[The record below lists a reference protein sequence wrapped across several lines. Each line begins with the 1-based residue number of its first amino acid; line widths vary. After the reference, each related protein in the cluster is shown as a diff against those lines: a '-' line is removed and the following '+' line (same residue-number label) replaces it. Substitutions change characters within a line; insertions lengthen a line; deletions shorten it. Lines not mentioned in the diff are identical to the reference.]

1 MSLTNKRVIL
11 SEHLGIYSIVVKS
24 LTNLILKFQSRSR
37 LVTRNANRIGPNLV
51 PWGIPPLR
59 YLNEDIS
66 SRMRT
71 HCFLL
76 VKKAR
81 IHPTTMGCTFN
92 FSNSA
97 SRTPWSTRSKPLLK
111 SAKIVRA
118 EEPPQSSFS
127 KTLCSKK
134 TNA

>member
-1 MSLTNKRVIL
+1 MSLTNKGVIL
-11 SEHLGIYSIVVKS
+11 SEHLGIHSIVVKS
-24 LTNLILKFQSRSR
+24 STNLTLKLQSRSR
-37 LVTRNANRIGPNLV
+37 LFTRTAKGIVPNLV

-59 YLNEDIS
+59 YLNEDIL

-81 IHPTTMGCTFN
+81 IYPTTTGRTFN

-97 SRTPWSTRSKPLLK
+97 SRTPWSTRSNPLLK
-111 SAKIVRA
+111 SAKNARA
-118 EEPPQSSFS
+118 EEPPRSSVS